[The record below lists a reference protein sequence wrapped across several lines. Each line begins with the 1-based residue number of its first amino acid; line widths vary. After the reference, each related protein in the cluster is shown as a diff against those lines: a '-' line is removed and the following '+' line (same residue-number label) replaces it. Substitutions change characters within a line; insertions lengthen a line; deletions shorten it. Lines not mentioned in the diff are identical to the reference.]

1 MVPKMKPP
9 SWLSHLLN
17 PWNVVLMSIG
27 LGLSV
32 GEVIA
37 VIVMA
42 SSMVIMRLM
51 RIMMMMLMMLMSM
64 KGSFG
69 EWSLNQFNVQS
80 FV

>member
-1 MVPKMKPP
+1 MTLLMMIMARVMMV
-9 SWLSHLLN
+9 SLSD
-17 PWNVVLMSIG
+17 
-27 LGLSV
+27 

-69 EWSLNQFNVQS
+69 EWGLNQFNFQS